1 MCEDGEGR
9 CDSLR
14 CAMRRMLVVM
24 SIPAPLV
31 SVEEYP
37 QTVGG
42 VGRQVLHLVGSERE
56 HPRNDEY

>member
-1 MCEDGEGR
+1 
-9 CDSLR
+9 
-14 CAMRRMLVVM
+14 MRRMLVVM

-37 QTVGG
+37 QAVGG